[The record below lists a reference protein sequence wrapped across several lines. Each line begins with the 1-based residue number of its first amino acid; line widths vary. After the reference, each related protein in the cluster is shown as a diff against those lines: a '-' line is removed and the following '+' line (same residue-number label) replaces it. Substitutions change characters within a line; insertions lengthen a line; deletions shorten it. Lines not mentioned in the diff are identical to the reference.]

1 MLLFTKM
8 FIVDYFLNKS
18 SLPVYDGVM
27 NEKIQITR
35 YLNFKGDFSFKQRL
49 FQAYYEFIGNPV
61 NAIFNTIVI
70 LVNPKMLVNDFDVQ
84 LRALFTISILFFTL
98 ERFMNLRGLA
108 KYICI
113 LCLFCFPLF
122 NHFRF
127 GLMTYVPDLTSGV
140 LLISGYLNLLIFIK
154 NHKVKY
160 FILSLILV
168 FLSIGFRFNFFVYVF
183 LVFFPYIFPLY
194 NIIIKKNI
202 RSKMLYLLI
211 VIGFLFLCFSYI
223 YIHLDFF
230 LNYYKSPAVYAETN
244 LTISI
249 VDIFN
254 YFKRELGWTF
264 LFLLLTFFLIN
275 NLSQENSENS
285 KINFF
290 NNLKLAYPFL
300 VLFSFLIF
308 FLNASNQPHVFSF
321 LFTTSLPLASIKLSF
336 FNRFK
341 NIISECKLKIIGLFV
356 LIFSISGFTYQLK
369 YDYKKE
375 LNSDGLI
382 LAEKIDEE
390 LKFLKR
396 KKYFIIFDA
405 ALETPLDVY
414 FYRKTKIWNNN
425 QLQFYFTDWHLYG
438 LSNSLDLDELKMQ
451 YISKINEIK
460 PDLIFMNVEE
470 LNLVRSR
477 NLSIDLNN
485 EIKKFVKGSKA
496 YYNKGYFY
504 YNNQLIATYKRK

>member
-1 MLLFTKM
+1 
-8 FIVDYFLNKS
+8 
-18 SLPVYDGVM
+18 
-27 NEKIQITR
+27 
-35 YLNFKGDFSFKQRL
+35 
-49 FQAYYEFIGNPV
+49 
-61 NAIFNTIVI
+61 
-70 LVNPKMLVNDFDVQ
+70 
-84 LRALFTISILFFTL
+84 
-98 ERFMNLRGLA
+98 
-108 KYICI
+108 
-113 LCLFCFPLF
+113 
-122 NHFRF
+122 
-127 GLMTYVPDLTSGV
+127 
-140 LLISGYLNLLIFIK
+140 
-154 NHKVKY
+154 
-160 FILSLILV
+160 
-168 FLSIGFRFNFFVYVF
+168 
-183 LVFFPYIFPLY
+183 
-194 NIIIKKNI
+194 
-202 RSKMLYLLI
+202 MLYLLI